1 MRYAGDYKLEE
12 LKLHTTSGRSF
23 DLTEIYVAIDIYEDI
38 MSNAITGTLT
48 FKDTNNLI
56 SNAPIIGQEQISLK
70 VKTPQKTE
78 NEEVIIDFTENYLYV
93 HKILNTQKINDY
105 TQAVTIS
112 FTTFDVFTNNRVR
125 ISKVY
130 EGEPSE
136 IVTKIV
142 RDDLKSKKKLY
153 FEKTL
158 NNIKMVFP
166 NVKPFTAISM
176 LSKRAVTYSQSPTFL
191 FYETCFGYNFR
202 SLDNIYQNQKHPE
215 GKILGKYKQS
225 ISNLKNKDISLKTE
239 LFNIRNFRILQ
250 SKDNLINLMAG
261 LYSSN
266 LITYDW
272 FQKKI
277 NDKNLNPNQMKFD
290 YIEYYKSGYNK
301 TVNSVIGGGRG
312 GAVKTNGFPLVS
324 DSIGYEGKLYTNFSD
339 SVVYLESENSD
350 PSNSYNKSFTDLNGK
365 THINSTYDRKYNED
379 WLMQR
384 RSRLGL
390 IEKSVVIEIE
400 VNGTTNLR
408 IGELVYL
415 DIPNTTN
422 FKNQPRQDVRLTG
435 KYLITQLHHTF
446 GFEEGGQ
453 QQKHLA
459 RMKVIRDDYSDE
471 PLPSKPT
478 RIDSGGAENIDLLEP
493 EK

>member
-23 DLTEIYVAIDIYEDI
+23 NLTETFVAIDIYEDI
-38 MSNAITGTLT
+38 MSNVITGTLT

-56 SNAPIIGQEQISLK
+56 SNSPIIGQEQISLK

-78 NEEVIIDFTENYLYV
+78 NEEVVIDFTKNYLYV

-112 FTTFDVFTNNRVR
+112 FTTSDIFTNNRVR
-125 ISKVY
+125 LSKVY

-136 IVTKIV
+136 IVRKII

-153 FEKTL
+153 FEETL

-166 NVKPFTAISM
+166 NVKPFNAISM
-176 LSKRAVTYSQSPTFL
+176 LCKRAVTFSQSPTFL

-202 SLDNIYQNQKHPE
+202 SLDNIYRL

-225 ISNLKNKDISLKTE
+225 MSNLKNKDTSLDTE
-239 LFNIRNFRILQ
+239 LYNIRDIRILQ

-277 NDKNLNPNQMKFD
+277 NNKNLNPKQMEFD
-290 YIEYYKSGYNK
+290 YIKYYKGGYSK
-301 TVNSVIGGGRG
+301 TVNSSSGGGR
-312 GAVKTNGFPLVS
+312 GAVKTNGYPLVS
-324 DSIGYEGKLYTNFSD
+324 DSVGYEGKTYTEFSD

-350 PSNSYNKSFTDLNGK
+350 PSDSYTKSFTDLNGK

-379 WLMQR
+379 WIMQR

-390 IEKSVVIEIE
+390 LDQSIKIELE

-408 IGELVYL
+408 VGELIEL
-415 DIPNTTN
+415 EIPNTTN
-422 FKNQPRQDVRLTG
+422 FKNQPINDVRLTG

-459 RMKVIRDDYSDE
+459 RMKVIRDDYSDK
-471 PLPSKPT
+471 PLPSKPAKS
-478 RIDSGGAENIDLLEP
+478 DLGGAENINLI
-493 EK
+493 

>member
-78 NEEVIIDFTENYLYV
+78 TKEVVIDFTENYLYV

-112 FTTFDVFTNNRVR
+112 FTTFDIFTNNRVR
-125 ISKVY
+125 VSKVY
-130 EGEPSE
+130 EGEPST
-136 IVTKIV
+136 IVKKII

-153 FEKTL
+153 FEETL
-158 NNIKMVFP
+158 NNIKMIFP
-166 NVKPFTAISM
+166 NVKPFNAISM
-176 LSKRAVTYSQSPTFL
+176 LCKRAVTFSQSPTFL

-202 SLDNIYQNQKHPE
+202 SLDSIYKF

-225 ISNLKNKDISLKTE
+225 MSNLKNRDTSLETE
-239 LFNIRNFRILQ
+239 LFNIRDIRILQ

-277 NDKNLNPNQMKFD
+277 NNKNLNPKQMEFD
-290 YIEYYKSGYNK
+290 YIKYYKSGYNK
-301 TVNSVIGGGRG
+301 TVNSSSGGGRS

-324 DSIGYEGKLYTNFSD
+324 DSIGYEGKTYTEFSD

-350 PSNSYNKSFTDLNGK
+350 PSDSYTKSFTDLSGK

-390 IEKSVVIEIE
+390 LEQSVKIELE

-408 IGELVYL
+408 VGELIEL
-415 DIPNTTN
+415 EIPNTTN
-422 FKNQPRQDVRLTG
+422 FKNQPINDVRLTG

-459 RMKVIRDDYSDE
+459 RMKVIRDDYSDV

-478 RIDSGGAENIDLLEP
+478 RIDLGGAGEEIL
-493 EK
+493 K

>member
-1 MRYAGDYKLEE
+1 MRYAGDYKLDE
-12 LKLHTTSGRSF
+12 LKIHTTSGRSF
-23 DLTEIYVAIDIYEDI
+23 DLTEVYVAIDIYEDI

-78 NEEVIIDFTENYLYV
+78 NEEIVIDFTENYLYV

-112 FTTFDVFTNNRVR
+112 FTTFDVFTNSRVR

-130 EGEPSE
+130 EGMPQE
-136 IVTKIV
+136 IVTKIM
-142 RDDLKSKKKLY
+142 RDDLKSKKNFY
-153 FEKTL
+153 FQEAF
-158 NNIKMVFP
+158 NNIKMIFP
-166 NVKPFTAISM
+166 NVKPFTAVGM
-176 LSKRAVTYSQSPTFL
+176 VSKRAQSSTNAPSFL

-202 SLDNIYQNQKHPE
+202 SLDNIYKE
-215 GKILGKYKQS
+215 GKILGKYKQG
-225 ISNLKNKDISLKTE
+225 ISNLENKDISLETE
-239 LFNIRNFRILQ
+239 LSNIRNFRILQ

-272 FQKKI
+272 FTKI
-277 NDKNLNPNQMKFD
+277 INKLPDGPNKHKVNSEYKFD
-290 YIEYYKSGYNK
+290 YLKYFDKASTAN
-301 TVNSVIGGGRG
+301 RG
-312 GAVKTNGFPLVS
+312 KKISYGFYGNISNLSESYPLVS
-324 DSIGYEGKLYTNFSD
+324 ESTGFEGKICTEFPD
-339 SVVYLESENSD
+339 AVVYLESESTD
-350 PSNSYNKSFTDLNGK
+350 PKTGFFNKNFTDLEGK
-365 THINSTYDRKYNED
+365 TYTNPYNPNNSKE

-390 IEKSVVIEIE
+390 LDQGVIIEIE

-408 IGELVYL
+408 VGELVYL
-415 DIPNTTN
+415 EIPNTTN

-435 KYLITQLHHTF
+435 NFLITQLHHTF

-453 QQKHLA
+453 QQKHIA

-478 RIDSGGAENIDLLEP
+478 RIDLGGAKDEQLT
-493 EK
+493 